1 MKIVTVFIVTII
13 LFLLVREVDVIR
25 EKIPIDNF
33 ISLFSE
39 SEIQDLPLLKTTEE
53 LEKEK
58 FPEELFSIT
67 EKEMSELIESLSLQ
81 EKLDMYCDVDNVID
95 GDTIS
100 VDCEYNSWD
109 IRYQHIDTP
118 EVRKKVGGR
127 WIEDP
132 ECYSKEASQYN
143 KKFVSNR
150 EVILI
155 NKNFERDVYG
165 RRLAYVYV
173 KNYEG
178 NYLNIIPMMVANG
191 YAKAY
196 EYTGKYIAKTYD
208 SNYKNIK
215 KLESYAKDNNLGL
228 WGECS

>member
-81 EKLDMYCDVDNVID
+81 EKLDMYCDVDNVIEFYNYEFD
-95 GDTIS
+95 RLKNEIS
-100 VDCEYNSWD
+100 V
-109 IRYQHIDTP
+109 P
-118 EVRKKVGGR
+118 EEILTKLLDNFFLFRKVK
-127 WIEDP
+127 
-132 ECYSKEASQYN
+132 
-143 KKFVSNR
+143 
-150 EVILI
+150 
-155 NKNFERDVYG
+155 RDVIE
-165 RRLAYVYV
+165 
-173 KNYEG
+173 K
-178 NYLNIIPMMVANG
+178 
-191 YAKAY
+191 
-196 EYTGKYIAKTYD
+196 
-208 SNYKNIK
+208 
-215 KLESYAKDNNLGL
+215 ESH
-228 WGECS
+228 GERV